1 VTTYEETL
9 IALADPTRRAI
20 LELLQ
25 PRPLTVSELA
35 AQMPVSRPAVSQH
48 LAVLRNAHLV
58 SETREGTKRIYR
70 ADPEGLAALR
80 SYLEGFWGD
89 VLADFA
95 SEAEAEKRR
104 KTRRKSKGSRR

>member
-58 SETREGTKRIYR
+58 SETREGTRRIYR

-95 SEAEAEKRR
+95 SEAVAEKRKSAR
-104 KTRRKSKGSRR
+104 KKPKGRR